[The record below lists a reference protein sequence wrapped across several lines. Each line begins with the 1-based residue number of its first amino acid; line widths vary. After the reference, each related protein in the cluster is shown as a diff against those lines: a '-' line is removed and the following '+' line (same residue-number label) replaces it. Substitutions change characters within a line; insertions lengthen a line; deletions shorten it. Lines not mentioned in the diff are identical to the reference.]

1 MKRFINDVRYFI
13 ITRLFVL
20 TLFLS
25 LTLSIFFLYI
35 PKSDNTNL
43 LRNYLMNSS
52 NVVFSFLM
60 LVMCLIISNKIFNEV
75 KNNVN
80 YLVRFSDRVSAYRY
94 SLKMIIFINTMI
106 MLICYVIPFVLL
118 VIDGKLA
125 FILGEYYEGI
135 NYLVYLIFYVIRN
148 VFVINVLMLIY
159 FAFRLLFN
167 SKIALGL
174 YLCNI
179 VSLVLLPINSDL
191 INNLSQFKLLP
202 KYYLYPIRYSSFLFE
217 VSTSIL
223 YVSILFTIY
232 FVILNIYSKK
242 NSDII

>member
-1 MKRFINDVRYFI
+1 MKKNLSDIKYFI
-13 ITRLFVL
+13 FTKLFVI

-25 LTLSIFFLYI
+25 LTLSIFFLYLCE
-35 PKSDNTNL
+35 SDNVDIFK
-43 LRNYLMNSS
+43 NYLGNLS
-52 NVVFSFLM
+52 NIWFVFSL

-94 SLKMIIFINTMI
+94 SLKVIIFINTMI
-106 MLICYVIPFVLL
+106 MLICYFIPFVLL

-125 FILGEYYEGI
+125 FILGEYYDGI
-135 NYLVYLIFYVIRN
+135 NYLVYVIFYVLRN

-159 FAFRLLFN
+159 FALRLLFN

-179 VSLVLLPINSDL
+179 VSVVLLPINSDL
-191 INNLSQFKLLP
+191 INNISQFKLLP

-223 YVSILFTIY
+223 YISILFTIY
-232 FVILNIYSKK
+232 FVILNVYSKK

>member
-1 MKRFINDVRYFI
+1 MKKILSDIKYFI
-13 ITRLFVL
+13 FTRLFVI

-25 LTLSIFFLYI
+25 LTLSIFFLYLCE
-35 PKSDNTNL
+35 SDNVDIFK
-43 LRNYLMNSS
+43 NYLGNLS
-52 NVVFSFLM
+52 NIWFVFSL

-80 YLVRFSDRVSAYRY
+80 YLVRFSDKVSAYRY

-125 FILGEYYEGI
+125 FILGEYYDGI
-135 NYLVYLIFYVIRN
+135 NYLVYVIFYVLKN
-148 VFVINVLMLIY
+148 VFVINVVMLIY
-159 FAFRLLFN
+159 FALRLLFN
-167 SKIALGL
+167 SKIALAL

-191 INNLSQFKLLP
+191 INNISQFKLLP

-223 YVSILFTIY
+223 YISILFTIY

>member
-1 MKRFINDVRYFI
+1 MKKNLSDIKYFI
-13 ITRLFVL
+13 FTKLFVI

-25 LTLSIFFLYI
+25 LTLSIFFLYLCE
-35 PKSDNTNL
+35 SDNVDIFK
-43 LRNYLMNSS
+43 NYLGNLS
-52 NVVFSFLM
+52 NIWFVFSL

-94 SLKMIIFINTMI
+94 FLKIIIFINTLI

-125 FILGEYYEGI
+125 FILGEYYDGI
-135 NYLVYLIFYVIRN
+135 NYLVYVIFYVLRN

-179 VSLVLLPINSDL
+179 VSVVLLPINSDL
-191 INNLSQFKLLP
+191 INNISQFKLLP

-232 FVILNIYSKK
+232 FVILNVYSKK

>member
-1 MKRFINDVRYFI
+1 MKKNLSDIKYFI
-13 ITRLFVL
+13 FTKLFVI

-25 LTLSIFFLYI
+25 LTLSIFFLYLCE
-35 PKSDNTNL
+35 SDNVDIFK
-43 LRNYLMNSS
+43 NYLGNLS
-52 NVVFSFLM
+52 NIWFVFSL

-135 NYLVYLIFYVIRN
+135 NYLVYVIFYVIRN

-159 FAFRLLFN
+159 FALRLLFN

-179 VSLVLLPINSDL
+179 VSLVLLPTNSDL